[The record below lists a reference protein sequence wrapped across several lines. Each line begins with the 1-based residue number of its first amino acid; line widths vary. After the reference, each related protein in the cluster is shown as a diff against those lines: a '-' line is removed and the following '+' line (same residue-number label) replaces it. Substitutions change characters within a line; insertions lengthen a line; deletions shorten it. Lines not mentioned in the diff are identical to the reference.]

1 MPAIES
7 RPYRVPT
14 QQSVF
19 SDVQLVSPDITVE
32 EIPDVWEP
40 GRDLVF
46 RLTAELSPEFW
57 QETGIV
63 QGEEVTLVGTVTC
76 LAARTRWRGAVAFR
90 PHMERWAATVDVEVD
105 GSAIAVELLI
115 DLAIVGPGR
124 TGHPDP
130 ARAIHRSARL
140 WGFPVAVRAPLENLG
155 DVFPTSAVSFSTSGR
170 RRVPWSV
177 EVSHDAEPHWGLSSA
192 IRLFINTDL
201 SVNEDILGGGAPTS
215 VYQAI
220 QADILSA
227 ALLHLA
233 SVRDGYSMAT
243 IAESIENDSSSFA
256 AFCAHVA
263 SKLGFD
269 LEVALRLA
277 REEPM
282 QLIER
287 AREAS
292 GYMIEEG
299 GS

>member
-7 RPYRVPT
+7 RPYRVPA
-14 QQSVF
+14 QRSV
-19 SDVQLVSPDITVE
+19 VPNVEVLSPEIALE
-32 EIPDVWEP
+32 EIPDAWEP
-40 GRDLVF
+40 GQDLIF
-46 RLTAELSPEFW
+46 RVTAELLPEFW
-57 QETGIV
+57 QETGID
-63 QGEEVTLVGTVTC
+63 QDDEVTLVGTVTC
-76 LAARTRWRGAVAFR
+76 LAARTRWRGSAGFNAQDDSWV
-90 PHMERWAATVDVEVD
+90 ATVDVTVD

-115 DLAIVGPGR
+115 DVAIVGPGR

-130 ARAIHRSARL
+130 TRAVHRSAQL
-140 WGFPVAVRAPLENLG
+140 WSMPESVRAPLEHLG
-155 DVFPTSAVSFSTSGR
+155 DVFPTSAVGFSTSGR
-170 RRVPWSV
+170 RRIPWSV
-177 EVSHDAEPHWGLSSA
+177 EVSHDAEPHWELSSA

-201 SVNEDILGGGAPTS
+201 DVGEDILSGDAHPS

-243 IAESIENDSSSFA
+243 IAESIETNVSSFA
-256 AFCAHVA
+256 AFCAHLSA
-263 SKLGFD
+263 KLGFD

-277 REEPM
+277 RDEPM

-299 GS
+299 ES

>member
-7 RPYRVPT
+7 RPYRVPA
-14 QQSVF
+14 QQSVT
-19 SDVQLVSPDITVE
+19 SRVQVTSPEIALE

-40 GRDLVF
+40 GQDLAF
-46 RLTAELSPEFW
+46 RISAELSPEFW
-57 QETGIV
+57 PETGID
-63 QGEEVTLVGTVTC
+63 QDEEVTLVGTVTC
-76 LAARTRWRGAVAFR
+76 LAARTRWRGAVVFNA
-90 PHMERWAATVDVEVD
+90 HDDRWIAAVDVEVD
-105 GSAIAVELLI
+105 GSAIAVELLV
-115 DLAIVGPGR
+115 DVAVVGPGR

-130 ARAIHRSARL
+130 TRAIHHAARL
-140 WGFPVAVRAPLENLG
+140 WGIPAAVRAPLENLG
-155 DVFPTSAVSFSTSGR
+155 DVFPTSAVGFSTSGR
-170 RRVPWSV
+170 RRIPWSV
-177 EVSHDAEPHWGLSSA
+177 EVSHDAEPHWALSSA

-201 SVNEDILGGGAPTS
+201 DVGEEILAGSAHPS

-243 IAESIENDSSSFA
+243 ITESIETDVSSFA
-256 AFCAHVA
+256 AFCAHLSA
-263 SKLGFD
+263 KLGFD

-277 REEPM
+277 SEEPM

-292 GYMIEEG
+292 GYMVEEG